1 MIGALA
7 ALVLGALAPAQGSQS
22 DTLTLAAFLAEVRA
36 HHPVA
41 RQATLLEERA
51 AADARVA
58 VGRLFD
64 PVLTAS
70 WDRKQFGGSEYYNYL
85 EADLRVP
92 TPLGV
97 DVTLGLDRTRG
108 TRTGADRFTP
118 EAGTVSLG
126 LSLPLGQ
133 GIVSDRRRAAA
144 AEARA
149 LRDAAVGEGA
159 AARNKLLYEAT
170 AAWAEW
176 HAATAIAALA
186 TEGVQLAEV
195 RLAATRQRVIAGD
208 AAPIDTIEAS
218 LEVAR
223 RRAADAFATADLV
236 AARETLEAMRWDAAG
251 APIALPASLRPGT
264 FRVDP
269 PPSDARLATWLEEAR
284 RAHPEVRRTTGRADA
299 ARAARRQ
306 ALVEL
311 LPDVTAKVARLADRD
326 ALDGLSGF
334 PETGGNYSFGVK
346 ASTSLLLWSERGQAA
361 AAGARLESADLG
373 VADALRRMSAAAR
386 TAAAMLEAATVA
398 RENQA
403 VAVTYARR
411 LLEAEVTRFDA
422 GESTLF
428 LLNLRERTLLDE
440 SARLADTEAKAITAR
455 AALAVALGF
464 PAVLPES

>member
-7 ALVLGALAPAQGSQS
+7 GLMLAVLAPVQAPQA

-51 AADARVA
+51 SAEAQVA

-64 PVLTAS
+64 PVLSAS

-108 TRTGADRFTP
+108 TRTGADRYTP
-118 EAGTVSLG
+118 DAGTVSLG
-126 LSLPLGQ
+126 LSVPLGQ

-159 AARNKLLYEAT
+159 AARNRLLYEAT
-170 AAWAEW
+170 IAWADW
-176 HAATAIAALA
+176 HAATSVATLA
-186 TEGVQLAEV
+186 TEGVRLAEV
-195 RLAATRQRVIAGD
+195 RLDATRQRVLAGD

-223 RRAADAFATADLV
+223 RRAANAFATADLV
-236 AARETLEAMRWDAAG
+236 AARETVEAMRWDAVG
-251 APIALPASLRPGT
+251 APVALADAMRPGALS
-264 FRVDP
+264 VDP
-269 PPSDARLATWLEEAR
+269 PPNDTQLAAWLEEAR
-284 RAHPEVRRTTGRADA
+284 RAHPEVRRTAGRADA

-326 ALDGLSGF
+326 ALEGLSGF
-334 PETGGNYSFGVK
+334 PEAGGNYSFGLK
-346 ASTSLLLWSERGQAA
+346 ASTSLLLWSERGQASA
-361 AAGARLESADLG
+361 AAARLESADLG
-373 VADALRRMSAAAR
+373 VADALRRMTAAAR
-386 TAAAMLEAATVA
+386 TAAAMLEAASVA

-403 VAVTYARR
+403 VAVRYARR

>member
-1 MIGALA
+1 VIGPLASLLLA
-7 ALVLGALAPAQGSQS
+7 ALAPVQATPG

-36 HHPVA
+36 FHPVA
-41 RQATLLEERA
+41 RQAALLEARA
-51 AADARVA
+51 AAEAQVA

-64 PVLTAS
+64 PVLSAS

-108 TRTGADRFTP
+108 TRTGADRYTP

-144 AEARA
+144 AEARV
-149 LRDAAVGEGA
+149 LREAAVGEGA
-159 AARNKLLYEAT
+159 AARNRLLYDAT
-170 AAWAEW
+170 VAWAEW
-176 HAATAIAALA
+176 RAASEVATLAA
-186 TEGVQLAEV
+186 EGVRLAEV
-195 RLAATRQRVIAGD
+195 RLAATRQRVLAGD

-223 RRAADAFATADLV
+223 RQAAAAFATADII
-236 AARETLEAMRWDAAG
+236 ATREALEAMRWDAAG
-251 APIALPASLRPGT
+251 APVALDASVQPGRLPT
-264 FRVDP
+264 DP
-269 PPSDARLATWLEEAR
+269 PPNEVRLAAWLEEAR
-284 RAHPEVRRTTGRADA
+284 RAHPEVRRTAGRAEA

-306 ALVEL
+306 AVVEL

-334 PETGGNYSFGVK
+334 PESGGNYSFGLK
-346 ASTSLLLWSERGQAA
+346 ASTSLLLWSERGQARA
-361 AAGARLESADLG
+361 AAARLESADLG

-386 TAAAMLEAATVA
+386 TAAAMLDAATAA

-403 VAVTYARR
+403 VAVDYARR
-411 LLEAEVTRFDA
+411 LLEAEVRLFDA
-422 GESTLF
+422 GQSTLF

-440 SARLADTEAKAITAR
+440 SARLANTEAKAITAR